1 MSGEIAIVGS
11 TGRNSAAW
19 TEAFLAAGF
28 SVRNL
33 VRDPSAHSPGHG
45 IAYVALDLA
54 DRATYQPALDGAD
67 LFALVTPAD
76 PRQIERE
83 LALIE
88 AAKTAKVRRIL
99 NLSVIGADLP
109 APITPF
115 ARWQATVE
123 KALRASGVLHVT
135 LRPNAF
141 MQNILLQR
149 SGIEAGRYV
158 EPSGAHASSLID
170 VRDIAAVAVTAAG
183 GAYDGEALDLTGPKA
198 VTGADIAETLA
209 EATQKPVSFVS
220 PTIAAVRKAALDQGA
235 PLWRADALAE
245 LYEAIEAG
253 RAGHISRVNSN
264 VETITGRPP
273 RSLLDFARDAFRRR
287 QPES

>member
-1 MSGEIAIVGS
+1 MSDEIAIIGS

-19 TEAFLAAGF
+19 IEAFLAAGF
-28 SVRNL
+28 AVRNL
-33 VRDPSAHSPGHG
+33 VRDPSTHLPRPGS
-45 IAYVALDLA
+45 AYVAFDLDN
-54 DRATYQPALDGAD
+54 RAAYQPALDGVD
-67 LFALVTPAD
+67 LFALVTPPD

-88 AAKTAKVRRIL
+88 AAKAAKVRRIL

-115 ARWQATVE
+115 ARWQAIVE
-123 KALRASGVLHVT
+123 KALRESGMTHVT

-149 SGIEAGRYV
+149 SAIEAGRYV
-158 EPSGAHASSLID
+158 EPSGANASSLID
-170 VRDIAAVAVTAAG
+170 VRDIAAVAVLVAG
-183 GAYDGEALDLTGPKA
+183 GSHDGEALDLTGPKA
-198 VTGADIAETLA
+198 VTGAEIAEILT

-220 PTIAAVRKAALDQGA
+220 PTIEAVRNALLDQGA

-245 LYEAIEAG
+245 LYKAIEAG
-253 RAGHISRVNSN
+253 RAGHIARVNSN
-264 VETITGRPP
+264 VETITRRPP
-273 RSLLDFARDAFRRR
+273 RGLRDFAQEAFQRR
-287 QPES
+287 QPQP